1 MLIVKKIIC
10 QRNDELFFILIFTSY
25 QNNRIILMTGSR
37 SIFTAMMMCMCCRM
51 SEKHVEGDRMS
62 LILED

>member
-10 QRNDELFFILIFTSY
+10 QRNDELFFIHIFTSY
-25 QNNRIILMTGSR
+25 QNNRIILMTSSR
-37 SIFTAMMMCMCCRM
+37 SIINAIMMCMCCRM

-62 LILED
+62 LILAD

>member
-1 MLIVKKIIC
+1 MM
-10 QRNDELFFILIFTSY
+10 NYFFIHIFTSY
-25 QNNRIILMTGSR
+25 QNNRIILMTSSR
-37 SIFTAMMMCMCCRM
+37 SIINAIMMCMCCRM